1 MDQDRPLTES
11 EFKKILTVQMDTIL
25 DMLVT
30 IGTLN
35 AVLADQGVLP
45 MEKMTEARSIVERLP
60 KLVTLRKLVSEI
72 QDSPSISDI
81 LKNFHGTIQ

>member
-1 MDQDRPLTES
+1 
-11 EFKKILTVQMDTIL
+11 MDTIL